1 MSEYDQQLQQTREFW
16 DAEAASFDDQPDHG
30 LRDPVVRE
38 AWAALLKRSLP
49 PSGGS
54 VLDIGCGTGSLS
66 VVLASL
72 GYAVTGIDLSPEMIV
87 RAEAKAKASGHA
99 ITFQVM
105 DAAFPQ
111 FPPEQFDAI
120 VCRHLLWALPEL
132 DQVLL
137 RWERLLKL
145 GGRLLLIEGHW
156 HTGAGLVSMQVINA
170 LPISFPWSNV
180 EYLNDQADLWGGT
193 VADNRYAIT
202 TIVDR
207 SGRPWRVT
215 IRK

>member
-1 MSEYDQQLQQTREFW
+1 MSENDQQLQQSRQYW

-30 LRDPVVRE
+30 LRDPVIRA
-38 AWAALLKRSLP
+38 AWEMLLRKSLP
-49 PSGGS
+49 PNGGS

-72 GYAVTGIDLSPEMIV
+72 GYQVTGIDFSPEMIS
-87 RAEAKAKASGHA
+87 RAEAKAKASQHS
-99 ITFQVM
+99 INFQVM
-105 DAAFPQ
+105 DAAFPE

-120 VCRHLLWALPEL
+120 MCRHLLWALPEL
-132 DQVLL
+132 DQVLQ

-145 GGRLLLIEGHW
+145 GGRLLLIEGYW
-156 HTGAGLVSMQVINA
+156 HTGAGLLAMEVINA
-170 LPISFPWSNV
+170 LPKQFPWSSV
-180 EYLNDQADLWGGT
+180 EPLSDQADLWGGA

-207 SGRPWRVT
+207 SQRPWKVQ
-215 IRK
+215 IVK

>member
-1 MSEYDQQLQQTREFW
+1 MSENDQQLQQSRDYW

-30 LRDPVVRE
+30 LRDPVIRA
-38 AWAALLKRSLP
+38 AWEMLLRKSLP

-66 VVLASL
+66 VVMASL
-72 GYAVTGIDLSPEMIV
+72 GYQVTGIDFSPEMIS
-87 RAEAKAKASGHA
+87 RAEAKAKASQQS
-99 ITFQVM
+99 IKFQVM

-132 DQVLL
+132 DQVLQ
-137 RWERLLKL
+137 RWEPLLKL
-145 GGRLLLIEGHW
+145 GGRLLLIEGYW
-156 HTGAGLVSMQVINA
+156 HTGAGLLAMQVIDA
-170 LPISFPWSNV
+170 LPKSFPWSSV
-180 EYLNDQADLWGGT
+180 ENLSDQADLWGGT

-207 SGRPWRVT
+207 SQRPWRVK
-215 IRK
+215 ILK